1 MKHTTRRAYALYIPI
16 AAFLAGV
23 VLLVGSIFTNAGDW
37 ASHRANRHIYSGG
50 QIASAGGIYD
60 RDGRMLAASQDGKR
74 VFNDN
79 RTMRLAT
86 LHTIGDPAG
95 YISTGAHTV
104 YKRELSGYSVFNGVH
119 LLKQYGTGNDLHLT
133 LDASACAEAYR
144 ALNGR
149 KGTVGVYNYK
159 TGEIL
164 CVVSAPTY
172 DIAGKPANIADDTTG
187 KYEGVYLNRFFS
199 GVYTPGSTM
208 KVVTAASAI
217 ENILDIDQRALRCE
231 GRLQTSDGVVICND
245 VHGTLGFE
253 RALAK
258 SCNAAFAKIAID
270 LGKETLTATAENL
283 GFNTRLKAGDI
294 RLAQSTFDVSSANAL
309 DLGWAGIGQYN
320 LLVNPC
326 HMMILM
332 GAIANN
338 GQGTQPYLIDRI
350 VSPIKTV
357 VRRGSTPKSPAITM
371 EPETAARLRT
381 MLRAAVTEEY
391 GDRRFP
397 NLEMCGKTGTAE
409 VGGGQTPHAWFVGF
423 SQRED
428 LPLAVVVVVEN
439 GGSGLSQA
447 IPIANKVMQELA
459 GR

>member
-23 VLLVGSIFTNAGDW
+23 VLLVGSLVNNAGDW

-60 RDGRMLAASQDGKR
+60 RNGLMLAASEDGKR

-79 RTMRLAT
+79 RIVRLAT
-86 LHTIGDPAG
+86 LHAIGDPAG
-95 YISTGAHTV
+95 YISTGVHAV
-104 YKRELSGYSVFNGVH
+104 YKRELSGYSLFNGVH

-133 LDASACAEAYR
+133 LDASACAVAYR

-164 CVVSAPTY
+164 CVVSVPTY
-172 DIAGKPANIADDTTG
+172 DIAAKPQNITDDTTG
-187 KYEGVYLNRFFS
+187 RYEGVYLNRLFS

-208 KVVTAASAI
+208 KVITAASVI
-217 ENILDIDQRALRCE
+217 ENIPDIAQRTFRCD
-231 GRLQTSDGVVICND
+231 GSYQTADGVVICND

-253 RALAK
+253 KALAK
-258 SCNAAFAKIAID
+258 SCNAAFAQMAIE
-270 LGKETLTATAENL
+270 LGGETLTATAENL
-283 GFNTRLKAGDI
+283 GFNTRLKAGDL
-294 RLAQSTFDVSSANAL
+294 RLAQSTLNVSSANAL
-309 DLGWAGIGQYN
+309 DLGWAGVGQYS

-326 HMMILM
+326 HMMMLM

-338 GQGTQPYLIDRI
+338 GQGIQPHLIDRV
-350 VSPIKTV
+350 VSPTKTV

-371 EPETAARLRT
+371 EPETAAKLKT
-381 MLRAAVTEEY
+381 MLRTAVIEQYE
-391 GDRRFP
+391 DRRFP

-409 VGGGQTPHAWFVGF
+409 VGGGKTPHAWFVGF

-439 GGSGLSQA
+439 GGAGFSQA